1 MRGIAIAG
9 LAFTNSDNAPMTNN
23 DHKDVLRGKEAAMVL
38 ENEAFK
44 AAMGSLRGSVIE
56 QWKACP
62 IRDREGAA
70 LLLQLSKLTDKF
82 ESVLIGMLRNGEFA
96 QRRIDLDKI
105 RDESK
110 PRQMLRKVAGY

>member
-1 MRGIAIAG
+1 
-9 LAFTNSDNAPMTNN
+9 MTNN

-44 AAMGSLRGSVIE
+44 AAMDSLRGSVIE

-82 ESVLIGMLRNGEFA
+82 ESVLMGMLRNGEFA
-96 QRRIDLDKI
+96 QRRIDLDKV
-105 RDESK
+105 RDE
-110 PRQMLRKVAGY
+110 PQARQFMRRILS

>member
-1 MRGIAIAG
+1 
-9 LAFTNSDNAPMTNN
+9 MTNN

-44 AAMGSLRGSVIE
+44 AAMDSLRGSVIE
-56 QWKACP
+56 QWQSCP
-62 IRDREGAA
+62 IRDTQGQV

-96 QRRIDLDKI
+96 QRRIDLDKV
-105 RDESK
+105 RDE
-110 PRQMLRKVAGY
+110 PPVRQFMRKVING

>member
-1 MRGIAIAG
+1 
-9 LAFTNSDNAPMTNN
+9 MTNN

-44 AAMGSLRGSVIE
+44 AAMDSIKAAIDEKRSRVSV
-56 QWKACP
+56 
-62 IRDREGAA
+62 RDHQGLVITA
-70 LLLQLSKLTDKF
+70 LWERIQKDF
-82 ESVLIGMLRNGEFA
+82 ESILVGMVKSGEFS
-96 QRRIDLDKI
+96 QRRIDIDKL

>member
-1 MRGIAIAG
+1 
-9 LAFTNSDNAPMTNN
+9 MTNN

-44 AAMGSLRGSVIE
+44 AAMDSLRGSVIE

-82 ESVLIGMLRNGEFA
+82 ESVLVGMLRSGEFA

>member
-1 MRGIAIAG
+1 MTV
-9 LAFTNSDNAPMTNN
+9 TNT

-38 ENEAFK
+38 DNEAFK
-44 AAMGSLRGSVIE
+44 LAMASLKASVIE
-56 QWKACP
+56 QWKGCP

-82 ESVLIGMLRNGEFA
+82 EGLLVGMLRNGEFA
-96 QRRIDLDKI
+96 QRKIDLDKM

-110 PRQMLRKVAGY
+110 PRQLLRKVAGY

>member
-1 MRGIAIAG
+1 
-9 LAFTNSDNAPMTNN
+9 MTNQ

-44 AAMGSLRGSVIE
+44 AALDSLKGSVIA
-56 QWKACP
+56 QWKDCP

-82 ESVLIGMLRNGEFA
+82 ESILVGMVQSGNFA
-96 QRRIDLDKI
+96 QRKIDLDKV
-105 RDESK
+105 RDE
-110 PRQMLRKVAGY
+110 PQARQFMRRIIG